1 MAPPPRAP
9 APPPARPAP
18 VPAVRPAPPPNLSAP
33 SARGPATISTAPVSV
48 QLSGS
53 PGTTDIAIPVEVILS
68 NGTAQVHINLRL
80 TLNLKLQD

>member
-1 MAPPPRAP
+1 VSAP
-9 APPPARPAP
+9 APAARPAP
-18 VPAVRPAPPPNLSAP
+18 AASPAASSALSPAPTRP
-33 SARGPATISTAPVSV
+33 PATISTAPVSV

-80 TLNLKLQD
+80 TLNLKLQG